1 MSDTN
6 ETIRFSRETL
16 LTEELIS
23 QRLRG
28 LALEIAAKYSGRR
41 LLLIGVLKGSY
52 ILMAD
57 LSRALF
63 AAGLTDL
70 EIDFV
75 QISSY
80 ESKTESSRNPKLTKD
95 CDTDVFGRHVLFV
108 EDIVDTGYSLAALH
122 ALFAARGAASIETFA
137 LLSKPSRREI
147 EVPVDYTGFE
157 VGDWVEGFG
166 LDTDQLGR
174 ANPQI
179 VKVTISS

>member
-1 MSDTN
+1 MPDTG
-6 ETIRFSRETL
+6 ETIKYSKETL

-23 QRLRG
+23 QRLRQ
-28 LALEIAAKYSGRR
+28 LALEIAAKYSLRR

-122 ALFAARGAASIETFA
+122 TLFAARGAASIETFA

-147 EVPVDYTGFE
+147 EVPVDYIGFE

-166 LDTDQLGR
+166 LDTKQVGR

-179 VKVTISS
+179 VRVVQV